1 VDNQKKISVEVVG
14 MHCASCA
21 TNLEREFKKIKGVE
35 KASVSLAGEKAW
47 IEGVVGFEVIRKAAQ
62 GIGYDVREGVGG
74 GVRQRTNEEMR
85 EKKRQLM
92 IGGVLVMILM
102 VLSMKDMLG
111 VFKSLDQ
118 VKANWLMLVMATPV
132 QFWIGGQYLSSAWKA
147 FRHRLANMD
156 TLIAIGTMSAYLYSS
171 VVTVFPSWFVQSG
184 LDLHV
189 YFEVSATIIVLI
201 TLGKFLESRAK
212 GEAGKA
218 IKKLMDLSAKTAWV
232 VKGGD
237 LIKVPIAEIKVGD
250 VILIKP
256 GEKVPT
262 DGRVI
267 EGISAVD
274 ESMVTGES
282 LPVEKK
288 KGDLVI
294 GATVNKS
301 GSLKVRVI
309 KVGEETVLSQ
319 IVKLVTEAQA
329 SKAPIQKMADQISA
343 VFVPVVLMIA
353 VLTFVAWLVFAST
366 GVLTSALV
374 AAVTVLII
382 ACPCALGLATPT
394 AVMVG
399 TGKGAEHGI
408 LIKNAEALEQLHK
421 VKAIIL
427 DKTGTLTKGEPEVVK
442 VVAYGKAS
450 VDEVVR
456 LAGSVERYSEHPLA
470 KAVIK
475 EAEKRGLRL
484 VDPEGFRS
492 IAGVGVEAKV
502 GKRKITVSSP
512 KHVKTNEKLDEEM
525 IKKLEK
531 EGKTV
536 LVVSSEKTVLGLIA
550 VADKVKNDSKEAV
563 RQMRELGLVTYMLTG
578 DNLRTAREV
587 ARVVGIENVVAE
599 VKPEDKA
606 RKVKELQSELHKQG
620 KLVAMVG
627 DGIND
632 APALAAA
639 DVGIAMGAGTDVAME
654 SADVVLMNSN
664 LMSITQAVMLS
675 RKTLM
680 IIKQNLFWAF
690 AYNVVLIPVAA
701 GVLYPVAGV
710 LLSPILASGAMTF
723 SSISVIM
730 NALRLRMIKL

>member
-1 VDNQKKISVEVVG
+1 MSNQKKISVGVVG

-21 TNLEREFKKIKGVE
+21 TNLEKEFRKIKGVE
-35 KASVSLAGEKAW
+35 KVNVSLASEKAW
-47 IEGVVGFEVIRKAAQ
+47 IEGVVGFETIRKVAR
-62 GIGYDVREGVGG
+62 GIGYDVREEIEG
-74 GVRQRTNEEMR
+74 GVQERANEEMR
-85 EKKRQLM
+85 ERKKQLV
-92 IGGVLVMILM
+92 IGGILVIALM
-102 VLSMKDMLG
+102 VLSMKEMLG

-118 VKANWLMLVMATPV
+118 VKANWLMLMLATPV
-132 QFWIGGQYLSSAWKA
+132 QFWIGGQYLNSAWKA

-171 VVTVFPSWFVQSG
+171 VVTVFPSWFAQTG
-184 LDLHV
+184 FDLHV
-189 YFEVSATIIVLI
+189 YFEVSAAIIVLI
-201 TLGKFLESRAK
+201 TLGKFLEARAK

-232 VKGGD
+232 MKNGD
-237 LIKVPIAEIKVGD
+237 LIKVPIAEVKVGD
-250 VILIKP
+250 VVLVKP
-256 GEKVPT
+256 GEKVPV

-301 GSLKVRVI
+301 GSLKVRVVKI
-309 KVGEETVLSQ
+309 GEETVLSQ

-343 VFVPVVLMIA
+343 VFVPAVLMIA
-353 VLTFVAWLVFAST
+353 VLTFVAWLVLAST
-366 GVLTSALV
+366 GALTSALV

-408 LIKNAEALEQLHK
+408 LIKNAGALEQLHK

-442 VVAYGKAS
+442 VLAYGKVS
-450 VDEVVR
+450 VDEVVS

-470 KAVIK
+470 EAVIK
-475 EAEKRGLRL
+475 EVGKRDLRL

-492 IAGVGVEAKV
+492 ITGVGVEARV
-502 GKRKITVSSP
+502 EKRKIMVSSP
-512 KHVKTNEKLDEEM
+512 RHVKTNEKLDEEM
-525 IKKLEK
+525 IKKLEG

-550 VADKVKNDSKEAV
+550 VADKVKDDSKEAV
-563 RQMRELGLVTYMLTG
+563 KQMRDLGLVTYMLTG

-587 ARVVGIENVVAE
+587 AKTVGIENVVAE
-599 VKPEDKA
+599 VRPEDKA
-606 RKVKELQSELHKQG
+606 RKVKELQNRLHKQG

-701 GVLYPVAGV
+701 GVLYPVTGV
-710 LLSPILASGAMTF
+710 LLSPILASGAMAF